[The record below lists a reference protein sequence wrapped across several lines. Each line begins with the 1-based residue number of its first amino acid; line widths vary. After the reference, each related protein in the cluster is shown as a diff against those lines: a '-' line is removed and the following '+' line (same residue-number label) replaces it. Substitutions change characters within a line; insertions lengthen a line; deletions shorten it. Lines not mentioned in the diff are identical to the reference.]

1 MFISYNPATTYDDDE
16 QVQYVVP
23 EWNERYDCT
32 PTGHFFKSKRESK
45 LDLFIIETRQLF
57 VNVYADSQNNIVL
70 SKPYDSKEEAE
81 SNILEKDN
89 SVGYTLLR
97 TAVLDI

>member
-1 MFISYNPATTYDDDE
+1 MQKQLTTRMIGCFI
-16 QVQYVVP
+16 
-23 EWNERYDCT
+23 DCT
-32 PTGHFFKSKRESK
+32 
-45 LDLFIIETRQLF
+45 
-57 VNVYADSQNNIVL
+57 YADSQNNIVL

-97 TAVLDI
+97 TAVARRLGDLNET